1 MSKWIGMPTRTAPS
15 TSSGRKSRPLS
26 LARKRSAGV
35 TLVEFAIV
43 LPIFISTLFAL
54 IEFSVA
60 FNAVLTINR
69 ASQAGALIAG
79 QAGNNPDADCV
90 ILSRV
95 DQELSAPIDKSA
107 VQQVKIFRASS
118 TGSTILASS
127 TYTRSGSTDCG
138 SYSVPYSASSNGYPP
153 DQRCNILSGCSAM
166 SPARTTVDKI
176 GVQITYQYNGV
187 TPLRSVL
194 TFLGGSGSGYSWTF
208 AKQNESR
215 MEPVL

>member
-1 MSKWIGMPTRTAPS
+1 VSKWIGMPTRTAPS

-90 ILSRV
+90 ILSRI
-95 DQELSAPIDKSA
+95 DQELSAPIDKSS

-138 SYSVPYSASSNGYPP
+138 TYSVPYSATSSGYPP
-153 DQRCNILSGCSAM
+153 AQRCNILAGCPTM

-194 TFLGGSGSGYSWTF
+194 TFIGGSGSGYSWTF